1 MLIYPFHIQ
10 NLLSGLIPCEFIHS
24 FHYSKKKKENML
36 VGINSREL
44 YSRQRF
50 KDKHVAKNGN
60 AVL

>member
-1 MLIYPFHIQ
+1 
-10 NLLSGLIPCEFIHS
+10 
-24 FHYSKKKKENML
+24 ML